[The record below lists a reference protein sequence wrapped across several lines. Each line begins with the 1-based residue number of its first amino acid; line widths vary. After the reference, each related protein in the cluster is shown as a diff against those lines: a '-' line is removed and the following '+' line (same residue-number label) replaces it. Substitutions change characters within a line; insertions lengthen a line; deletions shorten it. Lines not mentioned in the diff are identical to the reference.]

1 LREGMIGEVL
11 GVLKDTVNEY
21 LATTSG
27 WNPSESDQG
36 QVIFLESEKV
46 DVVEFKMG
54 AISLVLAN
62 VEEDHT
68 LRPGDPYR
76 RVLPDGTV
84 QKVQPAIHLNVYVL
98 FVARFKDY
106 KRSLQYIS
114 LILQFFLQH
123 RVLDH
128 ESTPALSDKID
139 KLTMELVTL
148 PFSEQNHLWGI
159 LRTAYQPS
167 LLYKVRMAVFQDE
180 DGAIVPP
187 VIEPVQVV
195 RVSV

>member
-1 LREGMIGEVL
+1 MISDVL

-27 WNPSESDQG
+27 WSASASDQG
-36 QVIFLESEKV
+36 QVVFLESDKV

-54 AISLVLAN
+54 AVSLVLAN
-62 VEEDHT
+62 IEEDHT
-68 LRPGDPYR
+68 MRPGEPYR
-76 RVLPDGTV
+76 RSLPDGTV
-84 QKVQPAIHLNVYVL
+84 QKVQPSIHLNVYVL

-106 KRSLQYIS
+106 KRSLQYLS

-123 RVLDH
+123 RVLNH
-128 ESTPALSDKID
+128 ENTPALSDKID

-180 DGAIVPP
+180 DGVALPLAG
-187 VIEPVQVV
+187 EPRPAV
-195 RVSV
+195 RSSQ